1 MDLTGVDDLFDLL
14 DASAAL
20 DDCEAV
26 DLLAHGLQC
35 AHLLSREA
43 PDDLELQVAGL
54 VHDVYH
60 AVDPAADAVHD
71 REGARL
77 LEPLLG
83 ARVARLVAG
92 HVVAK
97 RYLVSADPTYRGV
110 LSARSVET
118 LGHQGGELD
127 LVSRRAV
134 EASPDCE
141 AMLTLRRAD
150 DRAKVPG
157 AVVPP
162 LAHWRP
168 VVERVL
174 ASAAESGER
183 ARG

>member
-1 MDLTGVDDLFDLL
+1 MGVDLTGVDELFDLL
-14 DASAAL
+14 NASAAL
-20 DDCEAV
+20 SDGESV

-43 PDDLELQVAGL
+43 PADLELHVAGL

-77 LEPLLG
+77 IEPLLG
-83 ARVARLVAG
+83 ARVASLVAG

-97 RYLVSADPTYRGV
+97 RYLVSTDPGYLGV

-127 LVSRRAV
+127 VVSRREV
-134 EASPDCE
+134 EASPHRE

-150 DRAKVPG
+150 DRAKVPD
-157 AVVPP
+157 ADVPS

-168 VVERVL
+168 LVEEL
-174 ASAAESGER
+174 ASGDR

>member
-1 MDLTGVDDLFDLL
+1 MDLTSVDELFDLL
-14 DASAAL
+14 SASAAL
-20 DDCEAV
+20 DDCESV

-35 AHLLSREA
+35 AYLLSRDA
-43 PDDLELQVAGL
+43 PADLELQVAGL

-77 LEPLLG
+77 IEPLLG
-83 ARVARLVAG
+83 ARVAGLVAG

-97 RYLVSADPTYRGV
+97 RYLVSTDPGYLGV

-127 LVSRRAV
+127 LVARREV
-134 EASPDCE
+134 EASPHCE

-150 DRAKVPG
+150 DRAKVPD
-157 AVVPP
+157 ADVPS

-168 VVERVL
+168 LVEEL
-174 ASAAESGER
+174 ASAAGKR